1 VRGGAL
7 RGSCARRHAAP
18 QGGAPLAGPAVAVF
32 ARVMSRPLPSIV
44 KPGQAFT
51 LPRLIGER
59 YLLERRLGRGGM
71 ADVYLATDRVLERKV
86 AIKLM
91 RQAANQPASVERF
104 HREAVTLAAL
114 RSNHVVH
121 LIDARVD
128 SDGTYL
134 VMEYVE
140 GKSLHHLLTDT
151 GALSP
156 DRAIAIAAQVLD
168 GLAVLHASRFV
179 HRDVKPANILV
190 DWSGRAVLVDL
201 GLVFDPRRPALTPCD
216 ATAGTLSYMAPEQR
230 VASGVDPRTDLYQ
243 VGLVLLHALTGADPS
258 SLGGFPDQHVPAIL
272 AQVPAPLSSVLA
284 RALSAQASQ
293 RFGSAGEMKRA
304 LTDALH
310 RVQSVEVAI
319 GELVAHVPA
328 PVAAKV
334 APARVRHAVVTPW
347 VRRLRIGLVASAA
360 VTASLGAA
368 VLLRAPAEASGRR
381 TLAPMLAPVAAPVA
395 PVVVVAPAPVDDP
408 APHVITTDVV
418 VAVEAAEAPPPVA
431 ATIEMPATAAVRPA
445 AARRTRPAPPA
456 PAATGRVVA
465 FVSGDPML
473 RVARAH
479 EAAGDLAAART
490 AYRAYLGTHPDGV
503 DAAAVRRRLASL
515 R

>member
-1 VRGGAL
+1 
-7 RGSCARRHAAP
+7 
-18 QGGAPLAGPAVAVF
+18 
-32 ARVMSRPLPSIV
+32 MSRPLPSIV
-44 KPGQAFT
+44 KPEQAVT
-51 LPRLIGER
+51 LPKLIGER

-91 RQAANQPASVERF
+91 RQGANQPASVERF

-140 GKSLHHLLTDT
+140 GKSLHHLLADT
-151 GALSP
+151 GALPP
-156 DRAIAIAAQVLD
+156 DRVVAIATQVLD

-179 HRDVKPANILV
+179 HRDVKPANILL

-201 GLVFDPRRPALTPCD
+201 GLVFDPRRPALTPFD
-216 ATAGTLSYMAPEQR
+216 VAAGTLSYMAPEQR
-230 VASGVDPRTDLYQ
+230 VARGVDPRTDLYQ
-243 VGLVLLHALTGADPS
+243 LGLVLLYAVTGADPS

-293 RFGSAGEMKRA
+293 RFASAGEMKRA

-310 RVQSVEVAI
+310 RLQSVEVAV
-319 GELVAHVPA
+319 GELVAP
-328 PVAAKV
+328 
-334 APARVRHAVVTPW
+334 APAREPAPARRAMVTPW
-347 VRRLRIGLVASAA
+347 VRRLRVGLVASAA
-360 VTASLGAA
+360 LTTSLGAA
-368 VLLRAPAEASGRR
+368 VLLRAPAEASGGR
-381 TLAPMLAPVAAPVA
+381 TAAAVVAPVAAA
-395 PVVVVAPAPVDDP
+395 APAAAPP
-408 APHVITTDVV
+408 PHVITTDVV
-418 VAVEAAEAPPPVA
+418 VAVA
-431 ATIEMPATAAVRPA
+431 
-445 AARRTRPAPPA
+445 
-456 PAATGRVVA
+456 A

-473 RVARAH
+473 RVGLAH
-479 EAAGDLAAART
+479 EAAGDLAAAHA
-490 AYRAYLGTHPDGV
+490 AYRAYLGAHPDGV
-503 DAAAVRRRLASL
+503 DAAAVRRRLA
-515 R
+515 RAR